1 MTATTFAPDDT
12 LDISQTPRTPM
23 SRLVRVE
30 LRKMWDTRA
39 GLWLLIAIGAITA
52 LVLLIQIWVGAAQD
66 LDLTFH
72 SFLTSMSIP
81 MGILLPVLGI
91 MSVTSEWGQRTA
103 LVTFTLEPHRSRT
116 IIAKLACSVLLAT
129 GAVVLGLL
137 LGVLGN
143 LLFAAVN
150 GGGPVWGVPVT
161 EVLGFFLLQL
171 LGLLTGFT
179 FGMVLIN
186 TAAAIVLYFVYSFVL
201 PGLFEWGAQTIG
213 WFHDARPWFDFNF
226 TQGPLTDASMT
237 GKDWAHLAVAG
248 VIWLVLPLAVGLR
261 RVLRAEVK

>member
-1 MTATTFAPDDT
+1 MSATMTYGET
-12 LDISQTPRTPM
+12 LDVSQTAPIPM

-30 LRKMWDTRA
+30 LRKMADTRA
-39 GLWLLIAIGAITA
+39 GMWLLIAIGAITA

-66 LDLTFH
+66 LHLTFH

-116 IIAKLACSVLLAT
+116 IVAKLYCSVLLAT
-129 GAVVLGLL
+129 GAVALALL

-143 LLFAAVN
+143 LLFAAVD
-150 GGGPVWGVPVT
+150 GGGPVWGVPVA
-161 EVLGFFLLQL
+161 EVGFFLLQL

-226 TQGPLTDASMT
+226 AQGPLVDASMS

-248 VIWLVLPLAVGLR
+248 VIWLVIPLTIGLR
-261 RVLRAEVK
+261 RVLGAEVK